1 MTVQNA
7 KMLKDVEK
15 RIYVRQ
21 RKRAI
26 RKRKRQN
33 FIISLLIAS
42 VFVSCGAVVI
52 DFFRF
57 PDCYLT
63 TWKYQLKNEIDA
75 GDEEMINYYN
85 DNYVKH
91 GRYLFNEV
99 D

>member
-21 RKRAI
+21 RKRVI

-33 FIISLLIAS
+33 FIISLLIAL
-42 VFVSCGAVVI
+42 VFVSCVAVVI